1 MSGGGGSQTSYT
13 QQSSKSSS
21 EPPAYLQPYLKEGVA
36 NLAGL
41 YNASGQKAPDYYP
54 GSTVAPLSAATNQAL
69 QGTVAR
75 ATNGSPL
82 VKGAQALNTDTI
94 YGKFLD
100 PNANPYWR
108 GALEAGFASQ
118 TDNFL
123 NRVVPG
129 ITSAFE
135 GSGRTGSGAHQA
147 AVDAATMDLNRA
159 QAEASAT
166 AASNF
171 YQSERGRQVDAAN
184 NAPALA
190 NNDYTDLAMLGQ
202 AGSGYDTFAQRNLD
216 ADIARYNY
224 TQNKDWNYLARYL
237 GMLNGAYPGGETSG
251 SSFGTSVMPQQQSSP
266 LGAIMGGAGLAMQML
281 PMFGISD
288 ARAKDIHGRV
298 GQTDD
303 GTPLY
308 LYNYKGESDPRVGP
322 MAQEVAQTNPDAVAR
337 HPSGYLMVDYNK
349 VAQRSRGFI

>member
-1 MSGGGGSQTSYT
+1 MSGGGGGQSYQQT
-13 QQSSKSSS
+13 QSKSSN
-21 EPPAYLQPYLKEGVA
+21 EPPAYIQPYLKEGIA

-54 GSTVAPLSAATNQAL
+54 GSTVAPLSDATNSAINR
-69 QGTVAR
+69 TITR

-82 VKGAQALNTDTI
+82 VQGAQASAMDTI
-94 YGKFLD
+94 SGKFLD
-100 PNANPYWR
+100 PNANPYWQ
-108 GALEAGFASQ
+108 GALKAGFNAQ

-166 AASNF
+166 AASN
-171 YQSERGRQVDAAN
+171 YYGSERGRQVDAIN
-184 NAPALA
+184 NAGNLA
-190 NNDYTDLAMLGQ
+190 GLDYQDLAMLGQ
-202 AGSGYDTFAQRNLD
+202 AGGAQDTFAQRNLD

-251 SSFGTSVMPQQQSSP
+251 TSSSFGYTPQQS
-266 LGAIMGGAGLAMQML
+266 GGAGSFLGPAMSLAGLGLQAYTA
-281 PMFGISD
+281 FSD
-288 ARAKDIHGRV
+288 ARLKEDIAPV
-298 GQTDD
+298 GKTFD
-303 GTPLY
+303 GQNLY
-308 LYNYKGESDPRVGP
+308 AYRYKGDPTPHIGL
-322 MAQEVAQTNPDAVAR
+322 MAQEVAQNNPDAVEM
-337 HPSGYLMVDYNK
+337 HPSGYLTVNYEK
-349 VAQRSRGFI
+349 ATRKARGFI